1 MKNQMILF
9 FMKYR
14 AVAENAADSIFMGI
28 GRCPLASTLFLTTV
42 IFYGIAFFF
51 ALEQSIIM
59 LSNLAKLEIMVLIGF
74 PTLLAVLSII
84 VGTSCGLNRNDQL

>member
-1 MKNQMILF
+1 MKNQIILLYT
-9 FMKYR
+9 KYQ
-14 AVAENAADSIFMGI
+14 AIAENAAGRMLMGV
-28 GRCPLASTLFLTTV
+28 GRCPLASTLILTTA